1 MVDIQQTSN
10 ENLEQQYLLKFNK
23 FLQSIKDESKIKR
36 RQAIEGISKEI
47 KQLIEKS
54 SLTNELAKFLLKNLL
69 PLLNDQFEK
78 CRELTVELLIFIHNK
93 SNLNN
98 DLLSIIILALRQRIG
113 QKDITEPSEELR
125 LNLYEFVYNLINKSE
140 KNVLSVHIDDLFA
153 ILQNSF
159 LDNYAEVKKKG
170 CLCTRELAKKVKSD
184 FHKQSESLIKPLIL
198 NITHQHSRVRKDIV
212 DCIGDVILYGNN
224 KSVDDVLFHLSQRL
238 FDQAHIVRQ
247 SVITV
252 VGMWLLDLLDRY
264 SFHHKLIPLL
274 LTGFS
279 DEIPEIQD
287 SAETYWWDIGWSYLI
302 YFFFQSLYLFI
313 NRH

>member
-23 FLQSIKDESKIKR
+23 FLQSIKDDSKIKR
-36 RQAIEGISKEI
+36 KQAIEGISKEI
-47 KQLIEKS
+47 KQLIEKNT
-54 SLTNELAKFLLKNLL
+54 LTNELAKFLLKNLL

-78 CRELTVELLIFIHNK
+78 CRELTVELLIYIHNK

-98 DLLSIIILALRQRIG
+98 DLLSIIILTLRQRIG
-113 QKDITEPSEELR
+113 QKDIVEPSEELR
-125 LNLYEFVYNLINKSE
+125 LSLYEFVYDLINKSE
-140 KNVLSVHIDDLFA
+140 QNVLSVHIDDLFA

-159 LDNYAEVKKKG
+159 LDSYAEVKKKG
-170 CLCTRELAKKVKSD
+170 CSCTRALAKKVKSD

-247 SVITV
+247 SVINV

-287 SAETYWWDIGWSYLI
+287 SAKNYWWDIGESA
-302 YFFFQSLYLFI
+302 FI
-313 NRH
+313 L